1 MPILVPVAVVLFLA
15 PGYFISRL
23 LHSRAR
29 WPSAM
34 IVSLLVLFYGAFL
47 AGICGLPVRFV
58 TVAVWMIVVSVVAAV
73 AFRPTPPASVSKDE
87 SPPGLR
93 KLAVGAGTLIGGFL
107 LLSCTLRPLTGY
119 DTVWRWD
126 FLARRVLELERFD
139 FYPAQMHQDFAIYF
153 YPESISP
160 LVSFSY
166 WWLYAAA
173 GQHIAELT
181 ALAIVGQYAAILGLT
196 YRSGAVLFS
205 RRAGLLAVIALV
217 TSLLFYRSLAIGQET
232 GLTALSMV
240 GMVYFIASAGSGTD
254 YRAMVLAGLSA
265 ALGALAREYGWA
277 LVGCGLIAGYWRQRG
292 WREML
297 VFGLTVCVVAGPW
310 YLRTLLLTGN
320 PLYSNRLLGL
330 PVNPVLAGIMDFLR
344 EHLGVGRWSL
354 TQWGAVGW
362 YVLSYAPLQIVL
374 GVPAG
379 LLFARRHGYLAIA
392 AVVVTCLFLSSVGY
406 TSGGPFY
413 AARVLAPALVL
424 LSLLAGAL
432 LDRLR
437 PPAAFAVAAM
447 AVAVLFAGAVLYAAI
462 HPATLHTPPE
472 QWLAAALAREP
483 GAPLQGG
490 RDEEALP
497 RLLAG
502 KLSPGTR
509 LLAENCFA
517 YAALAGTEY
526 QVVPVWSPEVAFLFD
541 KTLDA
546 ETIRRLL
553 CERNIRAVV
562 YNPVSLSTHYL
573 QRESPLYAD
582 APHGWKPL
590 LALEG
595 TRTVIYEL
603 PAPEREE

>member
-1 MPILVPVAVVLFLA
+1 MPILVPVAVVVFLA

-23 LHSRAR
+23 LHSRAS
-29 WPSAM
+29 WPSTM

-47 AGICGLPVRFV
+47 AGICGLPVRFI
-58 TVAVWMIVVSVVAAV
+58 TVAVWMIAVSVVAGV
-73 AFRPTPPASVSKDE
+73 AFRPGPPAPSSKDQV
-87 SPPGLR
+87 PARLR
-93 KLAVGAGTLIGGFL
+93 KVAVAAGTVIGACL

-139 FYPAQMHQDFAIYF
+139 FYPACTPQDFTVYF

-181 ALAIVGQYAAILGLT
+181 ALVIVGQYAAILGLT
-196 YRSGAVLFS
+196 YRTGAVLFS
-205 RRAGLLAVIALV
+205 RQAGLLAVIVVV

-232 GLTALSMV
+232 GLTALSMI
-240 GMVYFIASAGSGTD
+240 GMVYFVVSAGSGSD

-277 LVGCGLIAGYWRQRG
+277 FLLCGLIALLWRHRG

-297 VFGLTVCVVAGPW
+297 VFALSVCIVAGPW

-330 PVNPVLAGIMDFLR
+330 PVNPVLAGIIDSLR
-344 EHLGVGRWSL
+344 EQLGGRRWSL
-354 TQWGAVGW
+354 TQWGALGS

-374 GVPAG
+374 GVPAA
-379 LLFARRHGYLAIA
+379 LVFARRHGYLAIA
-392 AVVVTCLFLSSVGY
+392 AVVVIGLFLSSVGY

-413 AARVLAPALVL
+413 AARVMAPALVV

-437 PPAAFAVAAM
+437 SPALLAVAAV
-447 AVAVLFAGAVLYAAI
+447 AVVVLFARAALYAAI
-462 HPATLHTPPE
+462 HPATLNTPPE

-483 GAPLQGG
+483 GAPLYGG
-490 RDEEALP
+490 REEEALP

-502 KLSPGTR
+502 KLTPGTR

-517 YAALAGTEY
+517 YAALAGTDY
-526 QVVPVWSPEVAFLFD
+526 QVIPVWSPDVAFLFD

-553 CERNIRAVV
+553 CARNIRGIV
-562 YNPVSLSTHYL
+562 YNPDSLSTHYL
-573 QRESPLYAD
+573 QRESPTYAD
-582 APHGWKPL
+582 APQGWRPL
-590 LALEG
+590 LAVEG
-595 TRTVIYEL
+595 TKTVIYEL
-603 PAPEREE
+603 PSPE